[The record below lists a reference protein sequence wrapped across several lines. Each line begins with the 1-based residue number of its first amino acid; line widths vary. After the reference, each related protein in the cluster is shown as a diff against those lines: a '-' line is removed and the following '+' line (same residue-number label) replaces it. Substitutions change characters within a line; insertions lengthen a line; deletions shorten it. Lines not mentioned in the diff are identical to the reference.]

1 MPPRRRGSQ
10 SRVTFIVEAPTETP
24 EVPPSIEERD
34 PISRLLDSQERL
46 IEEILRGRGAG
57 ISVESSEPP
66 LTAGITLNKFMQ
78 LNPPIYSGG
87 VDPLE
92 ASGWLSDIE
101 KMLDTLG
108 CNDQQ
113 KIAFAAF
120 MLRGEAEQWWKATER
135 QIKSRI
141 GDAVITWEL
150 FLDAFDQKHFP
161 AWRKEKMEEEFLHLR
176 QGPMTVAEYESG
188 RGGSSRAPSASR
200 SLPYSQSQR
209 RLPYHPYRGSSSA
222 GSSANR
228 SDSRGSGGL
237 SQAVSQVSVTGP
249 PSIGRGGGS
258 TGGQTTWRS
267 QCFGCGKFGHH
278 LRDCPNPRLCFECGR
293 PGHIRRDCPH
303 VATAP
308 ISAAAASSRTAP
320 LGVSATASRGRGVV
334 GAGSSQ
340 PGRKSRGGRIFAMTE
355 HDALASNDVATGTL
369 NLFSHTARVL
379 FDLGATHS
387 FISSSFACHADML
400 MEPLEDILLIATPVG
415 ETVVIDSAYKSCT
428 VSFGDREFIVDL
440 LPLELT
446 DFDVILGMDWLA
458 AYHANIDCYRKE
470 IVMNLADGAKY
481 RIKGNK
487 SSNPMRIISAFE
499 ACRLLKKGCI
509 SVLASLSGDT
519 DKQIKLED
527 VRVVRDFPDVFPDD
541 LPGLPPDKE
550 VNFSIDLAPDTSP
563 ISKAPYRMAP
573 IELKEL
579 KMQLEELLLKG
590 FIRPSVSPWGAP
602 VLFVKKKDGTLR
614 LCIDYRQLNQ
624 VTIKNKYP
632 LPRID
637 DLFDQLKGARVFSK
651 IDLRTGYHQLKV
663 REDDISKTAFRT
675 RYGHYEFLVM
685 PFELTNAPAVFMDL
699 MNRVFQPYL
708 DQFVIVFIDDILIYS
723 ASEEEHEYHLR
734 QLKDYE
740 QNYPTHD
747 LELAAVVRWLEL
759 VKDYDCTINYHPGK
773 ANVVADALSRKSAGS
788 LAFLITQ
795 QTMILKDLQRLE
807 VPIVA
812 MGGGVGLLA
821 QFTVKLT
828 LIDRISASQKTDIKA
843 MQIVKQVQNSSKPD
857 FSIDSTGILQFRGR
871 LYAPNCEG
879 LRNEILNEAHASAY
893 AMHRGGT
900 KMYHELK
907 KKFWWEGMKRN
918 IGEFVAKCL
927 TCQQVKIEHQRPAG
941 TLQPLQIPE
950 WKWEHINMDFVT
962 GLPKTQKGKNAIW
975 VIIDRLT
982 KSAHFLPV
990 STTDSMEKLAIL
1002 FRDENFAHH
1011 RIPVSIT
1018 SDRDPRFLSRFWK
1031 QFHQSFGTKLQF
1043 STAYHPQT
1051 DGQSKRTIQ
1060 SLEDMLRACVID
1072 FGLAGTNTYP

>member
-1 MPPRRRGSQ
+1 MVRKRPPRRRGSQ
-10 SRVTFIVEAPTETP
+10 SRATSTAEAPTETP
-24 EVPPSIEERD
+24 EVPPSVEERD

-57 ISVESSEPP
+57 ISAESSEPP
-66 LTAGITLNKFMQ
+66 PTVGITLNKFMQ

-108 CNDQQ
+108 CNDPQ
-113 KIAFAAF
+113 KVAFAAY

-135 QIKSRI
+135 LIKSRI

-176 QGPMTVAEYESG
+176 QGPMTVAEYEAKFNALARFVPHQVPTEAARARRFKHGLNYAIRQSLEAAGVIPYADTVERAMALEGVIQEKRAMDARRNGTQSG
-188 RGGSSRAPSASR
+188 RGGSSRALSASQ
-200 SLPYSQSQR
+200 SLPSSQSQHR
-209 RLPYHPYRGSSSA
+209 PSYHPYQGSYSA
-222 GSSANR
+222 GSSINR
-228 SDSRGSGGL
+228 FDSRGSRGL
-237 SQAVSQVSVTGP
+237 SQAVSQISVTR
-249 PSIGRGGGS
+249 PSSGGRGDGMARGS
-258 TGGQTTWRS
+258 VGHSRP
-267 QCFGCGKFGHH
+267 CYGCGKFGHQ
-278 LRDCPNPRLCFECGR
+278 LRECRKPFLCFGCGQ

-303 VATAP
+303 AATAP
-308 ISAAAASSRTAP
+308 IFAAAASSRTAP
-320 LGVSATASRGRGVV
+320 LGVSTTAGRGRGVV

-379 FDLGATHS
+379 FDPGATHS
-387 FISSSFACHADML
+387 FISNSFACHADIL

-428 VSFGDREFIVDL
+428 ISFGDREFKVDL
-440 LPLELT
+440 LPLELI

-458 AYHANIDCYRKE
+458 AYHTNIDCYRKE
-470 IVMNLADGAKY
+470 IVMNLADGTEY

-487 SSNPMRIISAFE
+487 SSNPMEIISACE
-499 ACRLLKKGCI
+499 AYRLLKKGCTG
-509 SVLASLSGDT
+509 VLASLSGDI

-527 VRVVRDFPDVFPDD
+527 VRVVREFPDVFPDD
-541 LPGLPPDKE
+541 LPGLPPDRE
-550 VNFSIDLAPDTSP
+550 VTFSIDLAPDTSP

-579 KMQLEELLLKG
+579 KVQLEELLLKG

-663 REDDISKTAFRT
+663 HEEDISKTAFRT

-685 PFELTNAPAVFMDL
+685 PFGLTNAPAVFMDL

-723 ASEEEHEYHLR
+723 TSEEEHEYHLR
-734 QLKDYE
+734 L
-740 QNYPTHD
+740 
-747 LELAAVVRWLEL
+747 
-759 VKDYDCTINYHPGK
+759 
-773 ANVVADALSRKSAGS
+773 
-788 LAFLITQ
+788 
-795 QTMILKDLQRLE
+795 
-807 VPIVA
+807 
-812 MGGGVGLLA
+812 
-821 QFTVKLT
+821 
-828 LIDRISASQKTDIKA
+828 
-843 MQIVKQVQNSSKPD
+843 
-857 FSIDSTGILQFRGR
+857 ILQILREKKLF
-871 LYAPNCEG
+871 AKFSKCE
-879 LRNEILNEAHASAY
+879 
-893 AMHRGGT
+893 
-900 KMYHELK
+900 
-907 KKFWWEGMKRN
+907 FWLDQVVFLGHVVSQEG
-918 IGEFVAKCL
+918 ISV
-927 TCQQVKIEHQRPAG
+927 
-941 TLQPLQIPE
+941 
-950 WKWEHINMDFVT
+950 D
-962 GLPKTQKGKNAIW
+962 
-975 VIIDRLT
+975 
-982 KSAHFLPV
+982 
-990 STTDSMEKLAIL
+990 
-1002 FRDENFAHH
+1002 
-1011 RIPVSIT
+1011 
-1018 SDRDPRFLSRFWK
+1018 
-1031 QFHQSFGTKLQF
+1031 
-1043 STAYHPQT
+1043 
-1051 DGQSKRTIQ
+1051 
-1060 SLEDMLRACVID
+1060 
-1072 FGLAGTNTYP
+1072 